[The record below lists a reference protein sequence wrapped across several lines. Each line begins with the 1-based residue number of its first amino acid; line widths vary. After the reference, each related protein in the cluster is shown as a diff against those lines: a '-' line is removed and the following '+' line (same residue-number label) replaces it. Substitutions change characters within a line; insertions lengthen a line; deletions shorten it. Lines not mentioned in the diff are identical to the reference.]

1 MTTPAMVGACLAFA
15 VGIFATVVRL
25 DRDRAFYPTVM
36 IVIASLYCLFAVM
49 GGSTRALLAESVVGV
64 GFIILAVVGFR
75 RSLWLVAAALGMH
88 GVFDLLH
95 GSFIA
100 NPGVPRWWPAFCLT
114 YDVVAAVYLAWLI
127 RHRRTPARA

>member
-1 MTTPAMVGACLAFA
+1 MNGSRDAKRHDRVPGAWAKRLTEGIELTTPAIVGACLAFP
-15 VGIFATVVRL
+15 VGIFV
-25 DRDRAFYPTVM
+25 P
-36 IVIASLYCLFAVM
+36 
-49 GGSTRALLAESVVGV
+49 VVGV

-75 RSLWLVAAALGMH
+75 GSLWVVAAALGMH
-88 GVFDLLH
+88 GVFDPLH

-114 YDVVAAVYLAWLI
+114 YAVVAAVYLARLI